1 MNEYSKFGTR
11 FKSVF
16 STYSHNA
23 NGLWRTY
30 NSLNYYPYMP
40 PTILT
45 RLVAI
50 QFQLHFAAC
59 ESIRLNGHVWCGLN
73 GRYRKAKQKNK
84 KCSKRC
90 WSTLFQT
97 EATWIYF
104 QRQIYLCVLEKNM
117 SSYSWQCGILSSK
130 TIINLILARKQ
141 IEGCEACCHNACFV
155 CIKYCCSKKETT
167 QWKTTTTQCVC
178 VRYAMWL
185 HINASFQFV
194 LCLCANEIL
203 KACYIHSGA
212 LFVVHTSVHDVMV
225 ILFCLFVCLFS
236 LFFSARALTIIS
248 SFIQWKFVIDAI
260 QFRLKQIK
268 KREEKMT
275 TRTLKKK
282 IWKSWTINAN
292 ELFVAVIVCDYA
304 IWSWLLF
311 NIHTQTQKHIYFYEM
326 DAYCLNDGKQTVI
339 IISLYL
345 YLYV

>member
-1 MNEYSKFGTR
+1 MT
-11 FKSVF
+11 
-16 STYSHNA
+16 
-23 NGLWRTY
+23 
-30 NSLNYYPYMP
+30 

-84 KCSKRC
+84 KYSKRC

-141 IEGCEACCHNACFV
+141 IEGCEVCCHNACFV

-225 ILFCLFVCLFS
+225 ILFCLFVYLFS
-236 LFFSARALTIIS
+236 LFFGSGSYNHFIIHS
-248 SFIQWKFVIDAI
+248 VEICHRRNSVSFEAD
-260 QFRLKQIK
+260 K
-268 KREEKMT
+268 K
-275 TRTLKKK
+275 TRGKNDNEDTKKKNLKKLNDK
-282 IWKSWTINAN
+282 CEWAFCCCYCVRLCNLK
-292 ELFVAVIVCDYA
+292 LAVI
-304 IWSWLLF
+304 
-311 NIHTQTQKHIYFYEM
+311 
-326 DAYCLNDGKQTVI
+326 
-339 IISLYL
+339 
-345 YLYV
+345 